1 MPEDQALTDQP
12 AQRRLARL
20 HLLARAGDQ
29 GGKLQTIALGEFES
43 GNWAI
48 PAEVANQTIGAEI
61 HLHERQADK
70 SWMAGHIVGARP
82 SDTMPGRFVLR
93 FKVDRSL
100 CRTHRTG
107 WGMEQA
113 RVWSDESP

>member
-1 MPEDQALTDQP
+1 MTH
-12 AQRRLARL
+12 RRLARL
-20 HLLARAGDQ
+20 HLLARTSDQ

-43 GNWAI
+43 GNWAV
-48 PAEVANQTIGAEI
+48 PAELADQATGAEI

-70 SWMAGHIVGARP
+70 SWIAGRIVGARP
-82 SDTMPGRFVLR
+82 SETMPGRFVFR

-100 CRTHRTG
+100 QRTHRTG

-113 RVWSDESP
+113 RVWEGEE